1 VRAFVIVLEGLP
13 YSEAVSARC
22 IQSAR
27 TVGEIEVLRFPA
39 IDRTRAEDEMK
50 RHGLK
55 WTWAKNNTEHDTCP
69 RTGLKQHPYGNL
81 QAKIGC
87 SLSHYLLWQKCAE
100 FGEPFLILEH
110 DVVFV
115 RTFPQ
120 FEFHGICQINDP
132 KGATP
137 RGDWWHDEMKKRGPG
152 VFPKTH
158 VFDDDIPD
166 GLAGNSAYVVKPFA
180 ARELI
185 LAFHALGVWPND
197 AMMCRQMFPYL
208 QEYFPFVTRVEQSQ
222 STTS

>member
-1 VRAFVIVLEGLP
+1 LKAFVITLVGHP
-13 YSEAVSARC
+13 YSEAKSAKC
-22 IQSAR
+22 VESAR
-27 TVGEIEVLRFPA
+27 TIGEIEVLRFPA
-39 IDRTRAEDEMK
+39 IDRVRAEDEMK

-55 WTWAKNNTEHDTCP
+55 WTWARNNTEHDTCS

-87 SLSHYLLWQKCAE
+87 SLSHYLLWQMCAE

-110 DVVFV
+110 DAVFL
-115 RTFPQ
+115 RKMPE
-120 FEFHGICQINDP
+120 FEFRGICQINDP

-137 RGDWWHDEMKKRGPG
+137 RGDWWHDEMMKLGPG
-152 VFPKTH
+152 VHPKTR

-166 GLAGNSAYVVKPFA
+166 GLAGNSAYVIKPFA

-185 LAFHALGVWPND
+185 LSFHALGVWPND
-197 AMMCRQMFPYL
+197 ATMCRQLVPYL
-208 QEYFPFVTRVEQSQ
+208 EELFPFVTRVEQTI